1 MSLKQFHLFFI
12 ALSILILF
20 GFGIWGIQAYLAD
33 KSDGGMLILAIL
45 AIVSAAGLIVYDV
58 LVYRK
63 FKTLGG

>member
-33 KSDGGMLILAIL
+33 KSDGVMLSLAIL
-45 AIVSAAGLIVYDV
+45 AIVSAVGLIVYDV